1 MVRLYSKFE
10 NAREVQR
17 QWKHRFDTNVPTVD
31 TILSVNRKF
40 DENGVVEDLP
50 RSGPPLSVLSE
61 EKLEEI
67 EELVINN
74 PRLSVREGAARAE
87 IMQLNEDEL
96 DRRSEFCETWLDKF
110 DNDSDLVDRI
120 FWSDEAKF
128 SMNSTVNRHN
138 CTYWARENPHLNF
151 EVPNNQQGITVWCG
165 ISSGGLIGPYLFND
179 NVNGS
184 LYKEML
190 VDYLWPKI
198 RRKGF
203 HFQHDGAGAHY
214 ALVVR
219 EWLDE
224 KFPNRWIGRR
234 GPFDWPARSPDLTP
248 CDFFLWGYLK
258 SIVFQTPPSTIM
270 ELQERIEEA
279 CEEVTE
285 EMCRKACRSVVH
297 RFRDCL
303 NNDGHFLSS

>member
-1 MVRLYSKFE
+1 MMSKRRTVEERIAMVRLYSKFE

-87 IMQLNEDEL
+87 ISKSTYQRAMKKLNFKPYRPTLIVQLNEDDF

-128 SMNSTVNRHN
+128 SMNSIVNRHN
-138 CTYWARENPHLNF
+138 CTYWARENPHLKYQIIN
-151 EVPNNQQGITVWCG
+151 
-165 ISSGGLIGPYLFND
+165 
-179 NVNGS
+179 
-184 LYKEML
+184 KESRYG
-190 VDYLWPKI
+190 V
-198 RRKGF
+198 
-203 HFQHDGAGAHY
+203 
-214 ALVVR
+214 
-219 EWLDE
+219 E
-224 KFPNRWIGRR
+224 
-234 GPFDWPARSPDLTP
+234 
-248 CDFFLWGYLK
+248 
-258 SIVFQTPPSTIM
+258 
-270 ELQERIEEA
+270 
-279 CEEVTE
+279 
-285 EMCRKACRSVVH
+285 
-297 RFRDCL
+297 
-303 NNDGHFLSS
+303 